1 MGTSTPFG
9 GGKGNNPLL
18 PSWLGGGGA
27 AGGAGSQSPASPTSS
42 GSAVGQSA
50 TPAAQPAAPSSNKNR
65 YRGGRRLMNGAAKA
79 SSGDDR
85 SRGFAKA
92 ARSYVK
98 TASGGSRG
106 ATARAAPDRRAA
118 AKLASFLL
126 SAGAE
131 GSDIRQELRRLNLE
145 SLANR
150 TTEEIF
156 YALVDYICEP
166 GGDLDEAYARAAY
179 IDAMC
184 EIPDGMKDRLER
196 PDAETINFILERF
209 IANTVTKRIENAIG
223 NDMITLPETGLSAR
237 ELQRLFQDWVSG
249 RVKDAMA
256 SIGGVLRQDQVRA
269 QIDTIYEEAH
279 ASFGNYDEKDDEQ

>member
-9 GGKGNNPLL
+9 GGKGTNPLL
-18 PSWLGGGGA
+18 PSWLGGDGGGA
-27 AGGAGSQSPASPTSS
+27 AGGGAGSQSPASS
-42 GSAVGQSA
+42 GSGGAQST
-50 TPAAQPAAPSSNKNR
+50 TPAAQPAAPSPNRNR
-65 YRGGRRLMNGAAKA
+65 YLGGRRLLNAAAKA

-126 SAGAE
+126 GAGAE

-166 GGDLDEAYARAAY
+166 GGNLDEAYARAAY
-179 IDAMC
+179 IDAIC
-184 EIPDGMKDRLER
+184 EIPDGMKGRLER

-223 NDMITLPETGLSAR
+223 NDIITLPETGLSAR

-256 SIGGVLRQDQVRA
+256 EIGGVLRQDQVRS
-269 QIDTIYEEAH
+269 QIDMIYEEAH
-279 ASFGNYDEKDDEQ
+279 ASFGNYDEKDDEK